1 MGSSVGAAAIL
12 IALPEM
18 PALAGVIAE
27 NPMASFQRLIGEA
40 PESQSMPRWGIELLM
55 QVAMMRGRF
64 DGLLSPATSL
74 SLATTTPILFIHSKQ
89 DKVVSFKQTQDLAGV
104 YRGPKTVW
112 LAESGEHSTVWNVNR
127 VQHEKQ
133 IADFLSST

>member
-1 MGSSVGAAAIL
+1 
-12 IALPEM
+12 
-18 PALAGVIAE
+18 
-27 NPMASFQRLIGEA
+27 
-40 PESQSMPRWGIELLM
+40 MPRWGIELLM